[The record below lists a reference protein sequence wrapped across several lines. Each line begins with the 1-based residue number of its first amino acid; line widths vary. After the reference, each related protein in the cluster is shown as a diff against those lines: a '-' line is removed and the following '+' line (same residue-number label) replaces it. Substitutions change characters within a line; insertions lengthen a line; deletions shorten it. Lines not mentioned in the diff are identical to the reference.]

1 MPRAWFADHRK
12 LAEPTRWVDVNPGPR
27 VTSERYMTGG
37 WEKRDPHENPHF
49 QELAHYAVSKGSKP
63 KRYYDTVVTLIE
75 VYTQLVAGVNYRLN
89 YTYANTG
96 CRTDQEYKPSK
107 CRPKGKV
114 RGWCKSI
121 VYEMPWEHILVAG
134 VNYRLNYT
142 YANTG
147 CRTDQEYK
155 PSKCRP
161 KGKVRGWCKS
171 IVYEMPWEHIVH
183 LSQHQCSSF

>member
-1 MPRAWFADHRK
+1 SMSRCAAFFLLVCSF
-12 LAEPTRWVDVNPGPR
+12 LAG

-89 YTYANTG
+89 YTYATTD

-114 RGWCKSI
+114 RGWCESI
-121 VYEMPWEHILVAG
+121 VYEMP
-134 VNYRLNYT
+134 
-142 YANTG
+142 
-147 CRTDQEYK
+147 C
-155 PSKCRP
+155 
-161 KGKVRGWCKS
+161 
-171 IVYEMPWEHIVH
+171 EHIVQI
-183 LSQHQCSSF
+183 SQHHCSSF